1 MQKRPMIKHSKRIT
15 DDDDVYTRRYTAP
28 LKGGGTPSFL
38 FGVETSVKI
47 RRYNMACFLVPATEA
62 IITTVVAKVI
72 KSKEKEESVKF
83 TLPDG
88 SVQEAT
94 RIKFSTKL
102 GWLNKLLW
110 GGSALLAFEHLWHGE
125 VVPFFPF
132 LTAVE
137 NGETAD
143 MLAEM
148 GSAGVMMAVLVTAV
162 WCGMLAVSS
171 FMEKRAIRDCK
182 LVKEGM

>member
-1 MQKRPMIKHSKRIT
+1 
-15 DDDDVYTRRYTAP
+15 
-28 LKGGGTPSFL
+28 
-38 FGVETSVKI
+38 
-47 RRYNMACFLVPATEA
+47 MACFLVPAAEA
-62 IITTVVAKVI
+62 IVTTIASKVI
-72 KSKEKEESVKF
+72 KSKEKEESVK
-83 TLPDG
+83 LSLSDG

-94 RIKFSTKL
+94 KIKFSTKL

-137 NGETAD
+137 NGETAE

-148 GSAGVMMAVLVTAV
+148 GSAGVMMAVLVTVV
-162 WCGMLAVSS
+162 WVGMLAVSS
-171 FMEKRAIRDCK
+171 IVKKKERFMHPISHRRAHK
-182 LVKEGM
+182 V